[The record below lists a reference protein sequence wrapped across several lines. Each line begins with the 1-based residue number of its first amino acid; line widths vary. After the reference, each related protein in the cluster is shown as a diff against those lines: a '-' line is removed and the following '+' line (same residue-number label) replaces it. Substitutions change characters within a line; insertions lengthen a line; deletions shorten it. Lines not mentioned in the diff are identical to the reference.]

1 MERKVKQLKSISDDT
16 VVLEVYE
23 CICGFHLG
31 IDATYLDQVTDVKL
45 PCPVCGAMFDTT
57 AEAWIDE
64 NKKEPAVKYFKT
76 TITVEVLS
84 NELIVPDSLEDIHN
98 AITAGDCSGIWN
110 IQGVQELT
118 ERQMAAALAQQG
130 SDPGFLIPE
139 DTS

>member
-57 AEAWIDE
+57 E
-64 NKKEPAVKYFKT
+64 NKTETEDKTKYFKT

-118 ERQMAAALAQQG
+118 EAQMAAALTQQG